1 MAALEQHVEL
11 GREGGEDAVEG
22 VLGLDLEDDRAAQD
36 RVAGVHEARVAV
48 DALVGLALGRRLRVG
63 GRLAAVLVLGR
74 VCGGLV
80 LVRLGVR
87 AAVRRREVLA
97 RA

>member
-1 MAALEQHVEL
+1 
-11 GREGGEDAVEG
+11 VEG

-48 DALVGLALGRRLRVG
+48 DALVGLALWCRLRVG
-63 GRLAAVLVLGR
+63 GRLAAVLVLGG

-80 LVRLGVR
+80 LVRRLGVQ
-87 AAVRRREVLA
+87 ASVRWREVLA